1 MKKRLVLFSVLL
13 LVMVVLPQLADAQCA
28 MCRAT
33 TNSNQLADDAFSV
46 GNGLNNGIIY
56 LMFTP
61 YILAGIFFYAFYGKQ
76 IKAWFKA
83 RFQ

>member
-1 MKKRLVLFSVLL
+1 MKKRVLLFSALFLTIVLL
-13 LVMVVLPQLADAQCA
+13 PELADAQCA
-28 MCRAT
+28 MCRAS

-46 GNGLNNGIIY
+46 GNGLNNGIVY

-76 IKAWFKA
+76 IKAWFRAK
-83 RFQ
+83 FQ